1 MNYFKAYFNTK
12 GNKKP
17 SKKTT
22 YKNHNSSIVNM
33 SASKLS
39 ILMYVPAY
47 LLLFISWYVS
57 IPQIISYIV
66 SLLPLIILIKEESP
80 LVRFHAANSVAIN
93 VGLVLFINC
102 FYLMLLGYQVHNT
115 DWGNLI
121 YAFVNYIVLVL
132 IYVLPAYSAIAAK
145 NNTTVT
151 LPIIYKA
158 VCKISKFEDY
168 NKNLAMKGRR

>member
-1 MNYFKAYFNTK
+1 MNYFKAYFDTRE
-12 GNKKP
+12 KKP

-47 LLLFISWYVS
+47 VLLFVSWYVS
-57 IPQIISYIV
+57 VPQYISYIV
-66 SLLPLIILIKEESP
+66 SFLPLIILIKEKSP
-80 LVRFHAANSVAIN
+80 LVRFHATNSVVIN

-115 DWGNLI
+115 DWGSLL
-121 YAFVNYIVLVL
+121 YAFMNYIVLVL
-132 IYVLPAYSAIAAK
+132 IYVLPAYSMISAK
-145 NNTTVT
+145 NNTTVI
-151 LPIIYKA
+151 LPIIYKLTS
-158 VCKISKFEDY
+158 KISKFEDY
-168 NKNLAMKGRR
+168 NRNLAMKGRR